1 MYMMVGFDPSL
12 FADETKFVRGLISE
26 ERY

>member
-12 FADETKFVRGLISE
+12 FGDETKFVRGLISE